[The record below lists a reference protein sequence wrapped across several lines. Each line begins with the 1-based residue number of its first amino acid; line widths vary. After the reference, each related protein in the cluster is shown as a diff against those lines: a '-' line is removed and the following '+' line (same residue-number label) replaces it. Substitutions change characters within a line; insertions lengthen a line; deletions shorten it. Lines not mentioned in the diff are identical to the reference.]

1 MTSAAPRSLWLT
13 ANGWAVFA
21 RVWSPSPVA
30 PAVVLVP
37 GFVVSGEYL
46 VPTAQ
51 RLAGPFQ
58 VYTPDLPGF
67 GRSGRP
73 DTVLSVFELAD
84 FLRAWL
90 RAAGAEGGTLLA
102 NSFGCQI
109 AVDLAAR
116 YPEAIDAL
124 VLTSPTVDPA
134 MRSTA
139 GLLRGWLREAKT
151 HSPQLRRILIR
162 DYRRAGLRRSL
173 RTFHDVLPDAIEDKL
188 PNVAAPTL
196 VVRGTAD
203 PLVSRAWAAEV
214 AALARGRL
222 VELDGALHAMVHE
235 SPLGLNPLPQVPATL
250 ANTSPPAI
258 CSGTARTAGGGM
270 RRSLMVAARRPSGDS
285 SRRCWTTSSGWPRSG
300 TTGWCAYASPNRRP

>member
-21 RVWSPSPVA
+21 GVWSPSPVA

-58 VYTPDLPGF
+58 V
-67 GRSGRP
+67 
-73 DTVLSVFELAD
+73 
-84 FLRAWL
+84 W
-90 RAAGAEGGTLLA
+90 
-102 NSFGCQI
+102 
-109 AVDLAAR
+109 
-116 YPEAIDAL
+116 AIDAL